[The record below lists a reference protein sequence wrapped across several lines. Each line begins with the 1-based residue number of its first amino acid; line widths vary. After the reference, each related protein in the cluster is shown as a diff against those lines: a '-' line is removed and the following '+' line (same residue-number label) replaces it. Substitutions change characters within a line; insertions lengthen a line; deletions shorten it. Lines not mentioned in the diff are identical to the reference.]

1 MKTLFLSLVLLFS
14 ISCNKID
21 DENSFEPQTI
31 TPVLIGKGDLLS
43 AFSSNPVQQNII
55 ITNTT
60 EWNNF
65 IVGMNNPNNL
75 SKNFSEINV
84 DFNNFQIIAVFDNI
98 KQTGGFSIDI
108 TNVVENPNNIVVTIK
123 HLLTGGDNTIITQP
137 FHIVKIPKTIKPIV
151 FQ

>member
-1 MKTLFLSLVLLFS
+1 MKTLILSFVLFIS
-14 ISCNKID
+14 IGCNKND

-31 TPVLIGKGDLLS
+31 EPVLIGKGDLLT
-43 AFSSNPVQQNII
+43 AFSSNPLQQNII
-55 ITNTT
+55 ITNKT
-60 EWNNF
+60 EWDNF

-75 SKNFSEINV
+75 SNNFTEINI
-84 DFNNFQIIAVFDNI
+84 DFNNFQIIAVFDNV

-123 HLLTGGDNTIITQP
+123 HLFTGGDNTIITQP
-137 FHIVKIPKTIKPIV
+137 YHIVKIPKTSKPIV